1 MGMAPLCFGSS
12 TRSAINDIVCRAAE
26 ADSHTVYKILAAAPA
41 SGRTRGDMP
50 PERERPL
57 QLPDKN
63 TDFRLLVQ
71 DWYKGAPTVVT
82 TNICLPLGVDSNT
95 TDRIGRILFPETATF
110 TPINVPVAGGR
121 ITVQLASCIML
132 QVRDSQG
139 ISSHLPG
146 LTDGQFLYMLT
157 QIQALSVTLPNR
169 QFTIMSNAFAPSPGA
184 A

>member
-26 ADSHTVYKILAAAPA
+26 KKADSHTVYKIVAAAPA
-41 SGRTRGDMP
+41 SGRTRGYMP

-63 TDFRLLVQ
+63 TDLRLLVQ

-82 TNICLPLGVDSNT
+82 TNICLPLGVGSNT
-95 TDRIGRILFPETATF
+95 TDRIGRILFPETAVHF
-110 TPINVPVAGGR
+110 
-121 ITVQLASCIML
+121 
-132 QVRDSQG
+132 
-139 ISSHLPG
+139 PG
-146 LTDGQFLYMLT
+146 LTDGQFLYMLP
-157 QIQALSVTLPNR
+157 QIQALFVTLPNL